1 MIIMQIREVLS
12 PKEEKSKVST
22 KTMFPNI
29 DLKVAHSKRQTADF
43 ANKKNHLPVSVYL
56 IGDKKTC
63 FVANQDGFVV
73 FSELELRFSSGQHTT
88 L

>member
-1 MIIMQIREVLS
+1 MQIREVLS

-43 ANKKNHLPVSVYL
+43 ANKKKSS
-56 IGDKKTC
+56 TS
-63 FVANQDGFVV
+63 
-73 FSELELRFSSGQHTT
+73 FSLSDWG
-88 L
+88 

>member
-1 MIIMQIREVLS
+1 MICIALYTKYRKVFFLMIIMQIREVLS

-43 ANKKNHLPVSVYL
+43 ANKKKSS
-56 IGDKKTC
+56 TS
-63 FVANQDGFVV
+63 
-73 FSELELRFSSGQHTT
+73 FSLSDWG
-88 L
+88 